1 MVRNGR
7 SISGPASGLAA
18 ALAVAVMMSVAR
30 PASAQPLV
38 DPKIQKADQ
47 LFAEGKALLDSNL
60 VEACAKF
67 DESLRYNAAAIGTV
81 LNVALCDEKLGK
93 IASAVARFT
102 QVRESAKEQGLPQHL
117 SAAEA
122 HLATLAPLVPHL
134 TIKLTETLPGTS
146 ILLDDQVVAPGGLA
160 DIAVDPGERVV
171 VVNAPSRLPYRTKVL
186 IAKSE
191 HKDVVVPVLAKS
203 VVITSSRY
211 RIGQI
216 TTLVGAVAAGTGIGL
231 GLYARHLYH
240 DQFHNDH
247 PGIGDD
253 KIPSSCTDDDQGK
266 RCTADGL
273 TQTHRARTLGN
284 VGTIVGAAGVAAAGV
299 GVFLWLRAPHSTR
312 APDENQVTLVPAVG
326 PDGVGLA
333 AVGRF

>member
-1 MVRNGR
+1 VVRNGR
-7 SISGPASGLAA
+7 SIPAWVAARIGLAA
-18 ALAVAVMMSVAR
+18 ALAVAVMAGAAR

-102 QVRESAKEQGLPQHL
+102 EVRESAKEQGLPQHL
-117 SAAEA
+117 SAAEE
-122 HLATLAPLVPHL
+122 HLAALAPLVPHL

-160 DIAVDPGERVV
+160 NIAVDPGERVV
-171 VVNAPSRLPYRTKVL
+171 VVSAPARLPYRTKVL

-191 HKDVVVPVLAKS
+191 HKDVVVPALAKS

-216 TTLVGAVAAGTGIGL
+216 TTLVGAVAAGTGLGL

-247 PGIGDD
+247 GDT
-253 KIPSSCTDDDQGK
+253 PSSCTDDGQDK
-266 RCTADGL
+266 RCTTDGL

-284 VGTIVGAAGVAAAGV
+284 VGTIVGVAGVAAAGV
-299 GVFLWLRAPHSTR
+299 GVYLWLRAPHSTS
-312 APDENQVTLVPAVG
+312 APDEKQVTLVPAVG